1 MKLTK
6 SISILAAAATSASL
20 LSPVAGETVTL
31 SVMTFNVFFL
41 PNILFMFNWGQ
52 SLRARRIADSKFIK
66 GHDVL
71 VVEECFDYTA
81 CDILRQGL
89 LAEYPYQTPT
99 VGERSGGTKPWSST
113 DSFSSIR
120 TGANGGVVIFSKWP
134 IKEQRQFIFNNHC
147 GIDGFSNKGFAQ
159 VILDYN
165 GTNLHVYG
173 THMQSDDS
181 GCGKGVARQKRER
194 NLEHWRKYIDG
205 TKVPANELIILA
217 GDFNIER
224 NTAEFNS
231 LLTNFDVDQPDAY
244 LGHPHTLDT
253 LDNSIARANKG
264 PSEYLDYVLLDEKH
278 RAGVKSLTQTV
289 LREKTSD
296 FKLGMGTYNDYSDH
310 YPVHAVIQVDLQK

>member
-20 LSPVAGETVTL
+20 LSLVAGETVTL
-31 SVMTFNVFFL
+31 SVMTFNVYFL

-71 VVEECFDYTA
+71 VVEECFDKTA
-81 CDILRQGL
+81 CDILRQEL

-99 VGERSGGTKPWSST
+99 VGER
-113 DSFSSIR
+113 
-120 TGANGGVVIFSKWP
+120 
-134 IKEQRQFIFNNHC
+134 
-147 GIDGFSNKGFAQ
+147 FSNKGFAQ

-165 GTNLHVYG
+165 GANLHVYG

-181 GCGKGVARQKRER
+181 GCGKNTARETREH
-194 NLEHWRKYIDG
+194 NLELWRKYLDG
-205 TKVPANELIILA
+205 TKVPVNELIILA

-231 LLTNFDVDQPDAY
+231 FLTKFGVDQPDAY

-253 LDNSIARANKG
+253 VDNSIAHANKG
-264 PSEYLDYVLLDEKH
+264 PSEYLDYVLLDKKH